1 MLVNMIDM
9 LAKAAGEGY
18 GVGNFDVFNTELL
31 KGVMEAA
38 EEANAPVILA
48 YGPPFEKYSPLKHFA
63 KSMISW
69 AEDTDLPVVIH
80 YDHGTSLE
88 GCKHAVRCGCNS
100 IMIDASSKPF
110 EENVATVREV
120 VEFCHPLGIPVEAE
134 LGHVGDEGEY
144 TLEGYG
150 YTDPKQA
157 KEFVLRTGVD
167 FLAVAIG
174 NQHGVYTAEPKI
186 NYEVL
191 EAVRDAV
198 DVPLVLHGASGIPE
212 DDIRRCCREG
222 ITKINIHTDMLLE
235 AIAGLKADLAAGEK
249 SYHTLSAHHCEAV
262 KRVALEKIR
271 LVGSDGKGR

>member
-9 LAKAAGEGY
+9 LAKAAAEGY

-48 YGPPFEKYSPLKHFA
+48 YGPPFEKYSPLKYFA
-63 KSMISW
+63 PAVKAW
-69 AEDTDLPVVIH
+69 AADTDLPVVLH

-88 GCKHAVRCGCNS
+88 GCVHAVECGCNS

-110 EENVATVREV
+110 EENVKTVREV
-120 VEFCHPLGIPVEAE
+120 VDFCHPRGIPVEAE

-144 TLEGYG
+144 SLENYG
-150 YTDPKQA
+150 YTDPMQA

-186 NYEVL
+186 NYDVL
-191 EAVRDAV
+191 QAVREAV
-198 DVPLVLHGASGIPE
+198 DVPLVLHGASGIPAE
-212 DDIRRCCREG
+212 DIRRCCREG

-235 AIAGLKADLAAGEK
+235 AIATLKADLAAGEK
-249 SYHTLSAHHCEAV
+249 SYHTMSAHHAAAV
-262 KRVALEKIR
+262 KKVALEKMR
-271 LVGSDGKGR
+271 LFGSEGKGR

>member
-1 MLVNMIDM
+1 MLVNMRDM
-9 LAKAAGEGY
+9 LAKAAAEGY

-38 EEANAPVILA
+38 EEAGAPVILA
-48 YGPPFEKYSPLKHFA
+48 YGPPFEKYSPLKYFA
-63 KSMISW
+63 PAMRAW
-69 AEDTDLPVVIH
+69 ADGMDLPVVLH

-88 GCKHAVRCGCNS
+88 GCKHAVACGCNS
-100 IMIDASSKPF
+100 IMIDASARPF
-110 EENVATVREV
+110 EENVAAVREV

-144 TLEGYG
+144 ILENYG
-150 YTDPKQA
+150 YTDPRLA
-157 KEFVLRTGVD
+157 KEFVLRTGID

-191 EAVRDAV
+191 QAVREAV

-235 AIAGLKADLAAGEK
+235 AIGTLKSDLAAGEK
-249 SYHTLSAHHCEAV
+249 SYHTLSAHHAAAV
-262 KRVALEKIR
+262 KKVALAKMR
-271 LVGSDGKGR
+271 LFGSEGKGR

>member
-9 LAKAAGEGY
+9 LAKAAAEGY

-48 YGPPFEKYSPLKHFA
+48 YGPPFEKYSPLKYFA
-63 KSMISW
+63 PAVKAW
-69 AEDTDLPVVIH
+69 AADTDLPVVLH

-88 GCKHAVRCGCNS
+88 GCVHAVECGCNS

-110 EENVATVREV
+110 EENVKTVREV
-120 VEFCHPLGIPVEAE
+120 VDFCHPRGIPVEAE

-144 TLEGYG
+144 SLENYG
-150 YTDPKQA
+150 YTDPVQA

-186 NYEVL
+186 NSDVL
-191 EAVRDAV
+191 QAVREAV
-198 DVPLVLHGASGIPE
+198 DVPLVLHGASGIPAE
-212 DDIRRCCREG
+212 DIRRCCREG

-235 AIAGLKADLAAGEK
+235 AIATLKADLAAGEK
-249 SYHTLSAHHCEAV
+249 SYHAMSAHHAAAV
-262 KRVALEKIR
+262 KKVALEKMH
-271 LVGSDGKGR
+271 LFGSEGKGR

>member
-9 LAKAAGEGY
+9 LAKAAAEGY

-48 YGPPFEKYSPLKHFA
+48 YGPPFEKYSPLKYFA
-63 KSMISW
+63 PAVKAW
-69 AEDTDLPVVIH
+69 AADTDLPVVLH

-88 GCKHAVRCGCNS
+88 GCVHAVECGCNS

-110 EENVATVREV
+110 EENVKTVREV
-120 VEFCHPLGIPVEAE
+120 VDFCHPRGIPVEAE

-144 TLEGYG
+144 SLENYG
-150 YTDPKQA
+150 YTDPMQA

-186 NYEVL
+186 NYDVL
-191 EAVRDAV
+191 QAVREAV
-198 DVPLVLHGASGIPE
+198 DVPLVLHGASGIPAE
-212 DDIRRCCREG
+212 DIRRCCREG

-235 AIAGLKADLAAGEK
+235 AIATLKADLAAGEK
-249 SYHTLSAHHCEAV
+249 SYHVMSAHHAAAV
-262 KRVALEKIR
+262 KKVALEKMR
-271 LVGSDGKGR
+271 LFGSEGKGR

>member
-9 LAKAAGEGY
+9 LAKAAAEGY

-31 KGVMEAA
+31 KGVMEGA

-48 YGPPFEKYSPLKHFA
+48 YGPPFEKYSPLKYFA
-63 KSMISW
+63 PAVKAW
-69 AEDTDLPVVIH
+69 AADTDLPVVLH

-88 GCKHAVRCGCNS
+88 GCVHAVECGCNS

-110 EENVATVREV
+110 EENVKTVREV
-120 VEFCHPLGIPVEAE
+120 VDFCHPRGIPVEAE

-144 TLEGYG
+144 SLENYG
-150 YTDPKQA
+150 YTDPVQA

-186 NYEVL
+186 N
-191 EAVRDAV
+191 
-198 DVPLVLHGASGIPE
+198 
-212 DDIRRCCREG
+212 
-222 ITKINIHTDMLLE
+222 IHTDMLLE
-235 AIAGLKADLAAGEK
+235 AIATVKGDLAAGEK
-249 SYHTLSAHHCEAV
+249 SYHTMSAHHAAAV
-262 KRVALEKIR
+262 KKVALEKMR
-271 LVGSDGKGR
+271 LFGSEGKGR

>member
-9 LAKAAGEGY
+9 LAKAAAEGY

-48 YGPPFEKYSPLKHFA
+48 YGPPFEKYSPLKYFA
-63 KSMISW
+63 PAVKAW
-69 AEDTDLPVVIH
+69 AADTDLPVVLH

-88 GCKHAVRCGCNS
+88 GCVHAVECGCNS

-110 EENVATVREV
+110 EENVKTVREV
-120 VEFCHPLGIPVEAE
+120 VDFCHPRGIPVEAE

-144 TLEGYG
+144 SLENYG
-150 YTDPKQA
+150 YTDPVQA

-186 NYEVL
+186 NYDVL
-191 EAVRDAV
+191 QAVREAV
-198 DVPLVLHGASGIPE
+198 DVPLVLHGASGIPAE
-212 DDIRRCCREG
+212 DIRRCCREG

-235 AIAGLKADLAAGEK
+235 TIATLKADLAAGEK
-249 SYHTLSAHHCEAV
+249 SYHTMSAHHAAAV
-262 KRVALEKIR
+262 KKVALEKMR
-271 LVGSDGKGR
+271 LFGSEGKGR

>member
-9 LAKAAGEGY
+9 LAKAAAEGY

-48 YGPPFEKYSPLKHFA
+48 YGPPFEKYSPLKYFA
-63 KSMISW
+63 PAVKAW
-69 AEDTDLPVVIH
+69 AADTDLPVVLH

-88 GCKHAVRCGCNS
+88 GCVHAVECGCNS

-110 EENVATVREV
+110 EENVKTVREV
-120 VEFCHPLGIPVEAE
+120 VDFCHPRGIPVEAE

-144 TLEGYG
+144 SLENYG
-150 YTDPKQA
+150 YTDPVQA

-186 NYEVL
+186 NYDVL
-191 EAVRDAV
+191 QAVREAV
-198 DVPLVLHGASGIPE
+198 DVPLVLHGASGIPAE
-212 DDIRRCCREG
+212 DIRRCCREG

-235 AIAGLKADLAAGEK
+235 AIATVKGDLAAGEK
-249 SYHTLSAHHCEAV
+249 SYHTMSAHHAAAV
-262 KRVALEKIR
+262 KKVALEKMR
-271 LVGSDGKGR
+271 LFGSEGKGR

>member
-9 LAKAAGEGY
+9 LAKAAAEGY

-48 YGPPFEKYSPLKHFA
+48 YGPPFEKYSPLKYFA
-63 KSMISW
+63 PAVKAW
-69 AEDTDLPVVIH
+69 AADTDLPVVLH

-88 GCKHAVRCGCNS
+88 GCVHAVECGCNS

-110 EENVATVREV
+110 EENVKTVREV
-120 VEFCHPLGIPVEAE
+120 VDFCHPRGIPVEAE

-144 TLEGYG
+144 SLENYG
-150 YTDPKQA
+150 YTDPVQA

-174 NQHGVYTAEPKI
+174 NQHGVYTAQPKI
-186 NYEVL
+186 NYDVL
-191 EAVRDAV
+191 QAVREAV
-198 DVPLVLHGASGIPE
+198 DVPLVLHGASGIPAE
-212 DDIRRCCREG
+212 DIRRCCREG

-235 AIAGLKADLAAGEK
+235 ALETLKADLAAGEK
-249 SYHTLSAHHCEAV
+249 SYHTMSAHHAAAV
-262 KRVALEKIR
+262 KKVALEKMR
-271 LVGSDGKGR
+271 LFGSEGKGR

>member
-9 LAKAAGEGY
+9 LAKAAAEGY

-48 YGPPFEKYSPLKHFA
+48 YGPPFEKYSPLKYFA
-63 KSMISW
+63 PAVKAW
-69 AEDTDLPVVIH
+69 AADTDLPVVLH

-88 GCKHAVRCGCNS
+88 GCVHAVECGCNS

-110 EENVATVREV
+110 EENVKTVREV
-120 VEFCHPLGIPVEAE
+120 VDFCHPRGIPVEAE

-144 TLEGYG
+144 SLENYG
-150 YTDPKQA
+150 YTDPMQA

-191 EAVRDAV
+191 KAVREAV
-198 DVPLVLHGASGIPE
+198 DVPLVLHGASGIPA

-235 AIAGLKADLAAGEK
+235 AIATLRGDLAAGEK
-249 SYHTLSAHHCEAV
+249 SYHTMSAHHTAAV
-262 KRVALEKIR
+262 KKVALEKIR
-271 LVGSDGKGR
+271 LFGSDGKGR

>member
-1 MLVNMIDM
+1 M
-9 LAKAAGEGY
+9 
-18 GVGNFDVFNTELL
+18 
-31 KGVMEAA
+31 
-38 EEANAPVILA
+38 
-48 YGPPFEKYSPLKHFA
+48 
-63 KSMISW
+63 
-69 AEDTDLPVVIH
+69 IH

-88 GCKHAVRCGCNS
+88 GCMHAVACGCNS

-110 EENVATVREV
+110 EENVAAVKAV
-120 VEFCHPLGIPVEAE
+120 VDYCHPLGIPVEAE

-157 KEFVLRTGVD
+157 AEFVSRTGID

-191 EAVRDAV
+191 KAVREAV
-198 DVPLVLHGASGIPE
+198 DVPLVLHGASGIPA

-235 AIAGLKADLAAGEK
+235 AVATLKEDLAAGEK
-249 SYHTLSAHHCEAV
+249 SYHTMSAHHTAAV
-262 KRVALEKIR
+262 KKVALEKIR
-271 LVGSDGKGR
+271 LFGSDGKGR

>member
-9 LAKAAGEGY
+9 LAKAAAEGY

-48 YGPPFEKYSPLKHFA
+48 YGPPFEKYSPLKYFA
-63 KSMISW
+63 PAVKAW
-69 AEDTDLPVVIH
+69 AADTDLPVVLH

-88 GCKHAVRCGCNS
+88 GCVHAVECGCNS

-110 EENVATVREV
+110 EENVKTVREV
-120 VEFCHPLGIPVEAE
+120 VDFCHPRGIPVEAE

-144 TLEGYG
+144 SLENYG
-150 YTDPKQA
+150 YTDPVQA

-191 EAVRDAV
+191 QAVREAV
-198 DVPLVLHGASGIPE
+198 DVPLVLHGASGIPAE
-212 DDIRRCCREG
+212 DIRRCYREG

-235 AIAGLKADLAAGEK
+235 AIATLKADLAAGEK
-249 SYHTLSAHHCEAV
+249 SYHTMSAHHAAAV
-262 KRVALEKIR
+262 KKVALEKMR
-271 LVGSDGKGR
+271 LFGSEGKGR

>member
-1 MLVNMIDM
+1 MLANMIDM
-9 LAKAAGEGY
+9 LAKAAAEGY

-48 YGPPFEKYSPLKHFA
+48 YGPPFEKYSPLKYFA
-63 KSMISW
+63 PAVKAW
-69 AEDTDLPVVIH
+69 AADTDLPVVLH

-88 GCKHAVRCGCNS
+88 GCVHAVECGCNS

-110 EENVATVREV
+110 EENVKTVREV
-120 VEFCHPLGIPVEAE
+120 VDFCHPRGIPVEAE

-144 TLEGYG
+144 SLENYG
-150 YTDPKQA
+150 YTDPVQA

-191 EAVRDAV
+191 QAVREAV
-198 DVPLVLHGASGIPE
+198 DVPLVLHGASGIPAE
-212 DDIRRCCREG
+212 DIRRCCREG
-222 ITKINIHTDMLLE
+222 ITKINIHTDLLLE
-235 AIAGLKADLAAGEK
+235 AIATLKADLAAGEK
-249 SYHTLSAHHCEAV
+249 SYHTMSAHHAAAV
-262 KRVALEKIR
+262 KKVALEKMR
-271 LVGSDGKGR
+271 LFGSEGKGR

>member
-9 LAKAAGEGY
+9 LAKAAAEGY

-48 YGPPFEKYSPLKHFA
+48 YGPPFEKYSPLKYFA
-63 KSMISW
+63 PAVKAW
-69 AEDTDLPVVIH
+69 AADTDLPVVLH

-88 GCKHAVRCGCNS
+88 GCVHAVECGCNS

-110 EENVATVREV
+110 EENVKTVREV
-120 VEFCHPLGIPVEAE
+120 VDFCHPRGIPVEAE

-144 TLEGYG
+144 SLENYG
-150 YTDPKQA
+150 YTDPVQA

-186 NYEVL
+186 NYDVL
-191 EAVRDAV
+191 QAVREAV
-198 DVPLVLHGASGIPE
+198 DVPLVLHGASGIPAE
-212 DDIRRCCREG
+212 NIRRCCREG

-235 AIAGLKADLAAGEK
+235 AIATLKADLAAGEK
-249 SYHTLSAHHCEAV
+249 SYHTMSAHHAAAV
-262 KRVALEKIR
+262 KKVALEKMR
-271 LVGSDGKGR
+271 LFGSEGKGR

>member
-1 MLVNMIDM
+1 MLVNMKDM
-9 LAKAAGEGY
+9 LVKAAREGY

-38 EEANAPVILA
+38 EEACAPVILA
-48 YGPPFEKYSPLKHFA
+48 YSPPFEKYSPLKHFA
-63 KSMISW
+63 KEMRSW

-88 GCKHAVRCGCNS
+88 GCMHAAACGCNS

-110 EENVATVREV
+110 EENVRTVKAV
-120 VEFCHPLGIPVEAE
+120 VDYCHPLGIPVEAE

-150 YTDPKQA
+150 YTDPAQA
-157 KEFVLRTGVD
+157 ADFVRLTGID

-191 EAVRDAV
+191 KAVREAVG
-198 DVPLVLHGASGIPE
+198 VPLVLHGASGIPAE
-212 DDIRRCCREG
+212 DIRRCCTEG

-235 AIAGLKADLAAGEK
+235 AIAALRADLEAGER
-249 SYHTLSAHHCEAV
+249 SYHTMSAHHCEAV
-262 KRVALEKIR
+262 KRVALEKMR
-271 LVGSDGKGR
+271 LFGSDGKGR

>member
-9 LAKAAGEGY
+9 LAKAAAEGY

-48 YGPPFEKYSPLKHFA
+48 YGPPFEKYSPLKYFA
-63 KSMISW
+63 PAVKAW
-69 AEDTDLPVVIH
+69 AADTDLPVVLH

-88 GCKHAVRCGCNS
+88 GCVHAVECGCNS

-110 EENVATVREV
+110 EENVKTVREV
-120 VEFCHPLGIPVEAE
+120 VDFCHPRGIPVEAE

-144 TLEGYG
+144 SLENYG
-150 YTDPKQA
+150 YTDPVQA

-191 EAVRDAV
+191 QAVREAV
-198 DVPLVLHGASGIPE
+198 DVPLVLHGTSGIPAE
-212 DDIRRCCREG
+212 DIRRCCREG

-235 AIAGLKADLAAGEK
+235 AIATVKGDLAAGEK
-249 SYHTLSAHHCEAV
+249 SYHTMSAHHAAAV
-262 KRVALEKIR
+262 KKVALEKMR
-271 LVGSDGKGR
+271 LFGSEGKGR

>member
-9 LAKAAGEGY
+9 LAKAAAEGY

-48 YGPPFEKYSPLKHFA
+48 YGPPFEKYSPLKYFA
-63 KSMISW
+63 PAVKAW
-69 AEDTDLPVVIH
+69 AADTDLPVVLH

-88 GCKHAVRCGCNS
+88 GCVHAVECGCNS

-110 EENVATVREV
+110 EENVKTVREV
-120 VEFCHPLGIPVEAE
+120 VDFCHPRGIPVEAE

-144 TLEGYG
+144 SLENYG
-150 YTDPKQA
+150 YTDPVQA

-186 NYEVL
+186 NYDVL
-191 EAVRDAV
+191 QAVREAV
-198 DVPLVLHGASGIPE
+198 DVPLVLHGASGIPAE
-212 DDIRRCCREG
+212 DIRRCCREG

-235 AIAGLKADLAAGEK
+235 AIATLKGDLAAGEK
-249 SYHTLSAHHCEAV
+249 SYHTMSAHHAAAV
-262 KRVALEKIR
+262 KKVALEKMR
-271 LVGSDGKGR
+271 LFGSEGKGR

>member
-9 LAKAAGEGY
+9 LAKAAAEGY

-48 YGPPFEKYSPLKHFA
+48 YGPPFEKYSPLKYFA
-63 KSMISW
+63 PAVKAW
-69 AEDTDLPVVIH
+69 AADTDLPVVLH

-88 GCKHAVRCGCNS
+88 GCVHAVECGCNS

-110 EENVATVREV
+110 EENVKTVREV
-120 VEFCHPLGIPVEAE
+120 VDFCHPRGIPVEAE

-144 TLEGYG
+144 SLENYG
-150 YTDPKQA
+150 YTDPVQA

-191 EAVRDAV
+191 QAVREAV
-198 DVPLVLHGASGIPE
+198 DVPLVLHGASGIPAE
-212 DDIRRCCREG
+212 DIRRCCREG

-235 AIAGLKADLAAGEK
+235 AIATLKGDLAAGEK
-249 SYHTLSAHHCEAV
+249 SYHTMSAHHTAAV
-262 KRVALEKIR
+262 KKVALEKMR
-271 LVGSDGKGR
+271 LFGSDGKGR

>member
-1 MLVNMIDM
+1 MLVNMKDM
-9 LAKAAGEGY
+9 LAKAAREGY

-38 EEANAPVILA
+38 EEAAAPVILA
-48 YGPPFEKYSPLKHFA
+48 YSPPFEKYSPLAYFA
-63 KSMISW
+63 PAMKTW
-69 AEDTDLPVVIH
+69 AEDTDLPVVLH

-88 GCKHAVRCGCNS
+88 GCMHAVACGCNS

-110 EENVATVREV
+110 EENVATVKAV
-120 VEFCHPLGIPVEAE
+120 VDYCHPLGIPVEAE

-150 YTDPKQA
+150 YTDPAQA
-157 KEFVLRTGVD
+157 AEFVRRTGID
-167 FLAVAIG
+167 CLAVAIG

-191 EAVRDAV
+191 QAVREAV
-198 DVPLVLHGASGIPE
+198 DVPLVLHGASGIPAE
-212 DDIRRCCREG
+212 DIRRCCREG

-235 AIAGLKADLAAGEK
+235 AIATLRGDLAAGEK
-249 SYHTLSAHHCEAV
+249 SYHTMSAHHTAAV
-262 KRVALEKIR
+262 KKVAMEKMR
-271 LVGSDGKGR
+271 LFGSDGKGR

>member
-1 MLVNMIDM
+1 MLANMIDM
-9 LAKAAGEGY
+9 LAKAAAEGY

-48 YGPPFEKYSPLKHFA
+48 YGPPFEKYSPLTYFA
-63 KSMISW
+63 PAVKAW
-69 AEDTDLPVVIH
+69 AADTDLPVVLH

-88 GCKHAVRCGCNS
+88 GCVHAVECGCNS
-100 IMIDASSKPF
+100 IMIDASSKSF
-110 EENVATVREV
+110 EENVKTVRQV
-120 VEFCHPLGIPVEAE
+120 VDFCHPRGIPVEAE

-144 TLEGYG
+144 SLENYG
-150 YTDPKQA
+150 YTDPVQA

-191 EAVRDAV
+191 QAVREAV
-198 DVPLVLHGASGIPE
+198 DVPLVLHGASGIPAE
-212 DDIRRCCREG
+212 DIRRCCREG

-235 AIAGLKADLAAGEK
+235 AIATLKADLAAGEK
-249 SYHTLSAHHCEAV
+249 SYHTMSAHHTAAV
-262 KRVALEKIR
+262 KKVALEKMR
-271 LVGSDGKGR
+271 LFGSEGKGR

>member
-9 LAKAAGEGY
+9 LAKAAAEGY

-48 YGPPFEKYSPLKHFA
+48 YGPPFEKYSPLKYFA
-63 KSMISW
+63 PAVKAW
-69 AEDTDLPVVIH
+69 AADTDLPVVLH

-88 GCKHAVRCGCNS
+88 GCVHAVECGCNS

-110 EENVATVREV
+110 EENVKTVREV
-120 VEFCHPLGIPVEAE
+120 VDFCHPRGIPVEAE

-144 TLEGYG
+144 SLENYG
-150 YTDPKQA
+150 YTDPVQA

-174 NQHGVYTAEPKI
+174 NQHGVYTAQPKI
-186 NYEVL
+186 NYDVL
-191 EAVRDAV
+191 QAVREAV
-198 DVPLVLHGASGIPE
+198 DVPLVLHGASGIPAE
-212 DDIRRCCREG
+212 DIRRCCREG

-235 AIAGLKADLAAGEK
+235 AIATLKADLAAGEK
-249 SYHTLSAHHCEAV
+249 SYHTMSAHHAAAV
-262 KRVALEKIR
+262 KKVALEKMR
-271 LVGSDGKGR
+271 LFGSEGKGR

>member
-9 LAKAAGEGY
+9 LAKAAAEGY

-48 YGPPFEKYSPLKHFA
+48 YGPPFEKYSPLKYFA
-63 KSMISW
+63 PAVKAW
-69 AEDTDLPVVIH
+69 AADTDLPVVLH

-88 GCKHAVRCGCNS
+88 GCVHAVECGCNS

-110 EENVATVREV
+110 EENVKTVREV
-120 VEFCHPLGIPVEAE
+120 VDFCHPRGIPVEAE

-144 TLEGYG
+144 SLENYG
-150 YTDPKQA
+150 YTDPVQA
-157 KEFVLRTGVD
+157 KEFVLRTGID

-186 NYEVL
+186 NYDVL
-191 EAVRDAV
+191 QAVREAV
-198 DVPLVLHGASGIPE
+198 DVPLVLHGASGIPAE
-212 DDIRRCCREG
+212 DIRRCCREG

-235 AIAGLKADLAAGEK
+235 ALETLKGDLAAGEK
-249 SYHTLSAHHCEAV
+249 SYHTMSAHHAAAV
-262 KRVALEKIR
+262 KKVALEKMR
-271 LVGSDGKGR
+271 LFGSEGKGR

>member
-1 MLVNMIDM
+1 MLANMIDM
-9 LAKAAGEGY
+9 LAKAAAEGY

-48 YGPPFEKYSPLKHFA
+48 YGPPFEKYSPLKYFA
-63 KSMISW
+63 PAVKAW
-69 AEDTDLPVVIH
+69 AADTDLPVVLH

-88 GCKHAVRCGCNS
+88 GCVHAVECGCNS

-110 EENVATVREV
+110 EENVKTVREV
-120 VEFCHPLGIPVEAE
+120 VDFCHPRGIPVEAE

-144 TLEGYG
+144 SLENYG
-150 YTDPKQA
+150 YTDPVQA

-191 EAVRDAV
+191 QAVREAV
-198 DVPLVLHGASGIPE
+198 DVPLVLHGASGIPAE
-212 DDIRRCCREG
+212 DIRRCCREG

-235 AIAGLKADLAAGEK
+235 AIATVKGDLAAGEK
-249 SYHTLSAHHCEAV
+249 SYHTMSAHHAAAV
-262 KRVALEKIR
+262 KKVALEKMR
-271 LVGSDGKGR
+271 LFGSEGKGR

>member
-1 MLVNMIDM
+1 MLVNMKDM
-9 LAKAAGEGY
+9 LAKAGAEGY

-38 EEANAPVILA
+38 EECSAPVILA
-48 YGPPFEKYSPLKHFA
+48 YGPPFEKYSPLKHFGKA
-63 KSMISW
+63 MRSW
-69 AEDTDLPVVIH
+69 ADDTDLPVVIH

-88 GCKHAVRCGCNS
+88 GCKHAVECGCNS

-110 EENVATVREV
+110 EENVKTVREV

-144 TLEGYG
+144 SLENYG
-150 YTDPKQA
+150 YTDPKLA

-191 EAVRDAV
+191 QAVREAV
-198 DVPLVLHGASGIPE
+198 DVPLVLHGASGIPAA
-212 DDIRRCCREG
+212 DIRQCCREG

-235 AIAGLKADLAAGEK
+235 AIDTLKSDLAAGEK
-249 SYHTLSAHHCEAV
+249 SYHTMSAHHTAAV
-262 KRVALEKIR
+262 KKVAMEKMK
-271 LVGSDGKGR
+271 LFGSDGRGR

>member
-9 LAKAAGEGY
+9 LAKAAAEGY

-48 YGPPFEKYSPLKHFA
+48 YGPPFEKYSPLKYFA
-63 KSMISW
+63 PAVKAW
-69 AEDTDLPVVIH
+69 AADTDLPVVLH

-88 GCKHAVRCGCNS
+88 GCVHAVECGCNS

-110 EENVATVREV
+110 EENVKTVREV
-120 VEFCHPLGIPVEAE
+120 VDFCHPRGIPVEAE

-144 TLEGYG
+144 SLENYG
-150 YTDPKQA
+150 YTDPMQA
-157 KEFVLRTGVD
+157 KEFVLHTGVD

-186 NYEVL
+186 NYDVL
-191 EAVRDAV
+191 QAVREAV
-198 DVPLVLHGASGIPE
+198 DVPLVLHGASGIPAE
-212 DDIRRCCREG
+212 DIRRCCREG

-235 AIAGLKADLAAGEK
+235 AIATLKADLAAGEK
-249 SYHTLSAHHCEAV
+249 SYHTMSAHHAAAV
-262 KRVALEKIR
+262 KKVALEKMR
-271 LVGSDGKGR
+271 LFGSEGKGR

>member
-9 LAKAAGEGY
+9 LAKAAAEGY

-48 YGPPFEKYSPLKHFA
+48 YGPPFEKYFPLKYFA
-63 KSMISW
+63 PAVKAW
-69 AEDTDLPVVIH
+69 AADTDLPVVLH

-88 GCKHAVRCGCNS
+88 GCVHAVECGCNS

-110 EENVATVREV
+110 EENVKTVREV
-120 VEFCHPLGIPVEAE
+120 VDFCHPRGIPVEAE

-144 TLEGYG
+144 SLENYG
-150 YTDPKQA
+150 YTDPVQA

-186 NYEVL
+186 NYDVL
-191 EAVRDAV
+191 QAVREAV
-198 DVPLVLHGASGIPE
+198 DVPLVLHGASGIPAE
-212 DDIRRCCREG
+212 DIRRCCREG

-235 AIAGLKADLAAGEK
+235 AIATLKGDLAAGEK
-249 SYHTLSAHHCEAV
+249 SYHTMSAHHAAAV
-262 KRVALEKIR
+262 KKVALEKMR
-271 LVGSDGKGR
+271 LFGSDGKGR

>member
-9 LAKAAGEGY
+9 LAKAAAEGY

-48 YGPPFEKYSPLKHFA
+48 YGPPFEKYSPLKYFA
-63 KSMISW
+63 PAVKAW
-69 AEDTDLPVVIH
+69 AADTDLPVVLH

-88 GCKHAVRCGCNS
+88 GCVHAVECGCNS

-110 EENVATVREV
+110 EENVKTVREV
-120 VEFCHPLGIPVEAE
+120 VDFCHPRSIPVEAE

-144 TLEGYG
+144 SLENYG
-150 YTDPKQA
+150 YTDPVQA

-191 EAVRDAV
+191 QAVREAV
-198 DVPLVLHGASGIPE
+198 DVPLVLHGASGIPAE
-212 DDIRRCCREG
+212 DIRRCCREG

-235 AIAGLKADLAAGEK
+235 AIATLKADLAAGEK
-249 SYHTLSAHHCEAV
+249 SYHTMSAHHAAAV
-262 KRVALEKIR
+262 KKVAMEKMR
-271 LVGSDGKGR
+271 LFGSEGKGR

>member
-1 MLVNMIDM
+1 MLANMIDM
-9 LAKAAGEGY
+9 LAKAASEGY

-48 YGPPFEKYSPLKHFA
+48 YGPPFEKYSPLKYFA
-63 KSMISW
+63 PAVKAW
-69 AEDTDLPVVIH
+69 AADTDLPVVLH

-88 GCKHAVRCGCNS
+88 GCVHAVECGCNS

-110 EENVATVREV
+110 EENVKMVREV
-120 VEFCHPLGIPVEAE
+120 VDFCHPRGIPVEAE

-144 TLEGYG
+144 SLENYG
-150 YTDPKQA
+150 YTDPVQA

-191 EAVRDAV
+191 QAVREAV
-198 DVPLVLHGASGIPE
+198 DVPLVLHGASGIPAE
-212 DDIRRCCREG
+212 DIRRCCREG

-235 AIAGLKADLAAGEK
+235 AIATLKADLAAGEK
-249 SYHTLSAHHCEAV
+249 SYHTMSAHHTAAV
-262 KRVALEKIR
+262 KKVALEKMR
-271 LVGSDGKGR
+271 LFGSEGKGR